1 VVTTLDDFDG
11 IAKFFAGFLIEQAP
25 MTNVAA
31 SAKL

>member
-25 MTNVAA
+25 MKSVGA